1 MHGVRGAAQQQQQQ
15 YTRWHKRRERERE
28 RNMIVSWQT
37 VIGLML
43 RSGVCLLGCETTRA
57 VSCVKHSASYMGSL
71 HPHAYMYNI
80 CDHN

>member
-43 RSGVCLLGCETTRA
+43 RV
-57 VSCVKHSASYMGSL
+57 VSCVKRSASYMGSL